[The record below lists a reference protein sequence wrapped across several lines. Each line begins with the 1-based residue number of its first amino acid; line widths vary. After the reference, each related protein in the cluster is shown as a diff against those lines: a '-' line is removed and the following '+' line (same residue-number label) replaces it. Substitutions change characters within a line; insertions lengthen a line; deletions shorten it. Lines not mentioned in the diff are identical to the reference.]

1 MNGLIARRRV
11 VVALLALACFGL
23 VGYALYLQHYQ
34 GLDPCPLCIFQRVG
48 MIALG
53 SALVLTLLLPD
64 RVALLRRA
72 GAVLVLVAALGTA
85 GVAIRHIYIQ
95 QLPDGLV
102 PTCGASL
109 DYMLDA
115 FPLADVLRKVLT
127 GSGECHKIDWTL
139 LGIAMP
145 GWVLFSAM
153 AIGLA
158 GFWANWRRPPGAPP
172 VR

>member
-1 MNGLIARRRV
+1 MPAFLAGRRG
-11 VVALLALACFGL
+11 ASFLLALICFAL

-34 GLDPCPLCIFQRVG
+34 GLNPCPLCIFQRVG

-53 SALVLTLLLPD
+53 STLLFTLVLPD
-64 RVALLRRA
+64 RVAVLRRL
-72 GAVLVLVAALGTA
+72 GALLVLVAAAGTA

-115 FPLADVLRKVLT
+115 FPLTDVLRKVLT
-127 GSGECHKIDWTL
+127 GSGECHKIDWTFLGLAMPAWVLVWATL
-139 LGIAMP
+139 LGIA
-145 GWVLFSAM
+145 
-153 AIGLA
+153 
-158 GFWANWRRPPGAPP
+158 GFWVNWRRPKPA
-172 VR
+172 R